1 MPLLIFGH
9 RGAAGEAPENTM
21 VGFNYAYD
29 TARVRC
35 FELDVHLTKDGQLAV
50 IHDPLLDRTT
60 DGKGPVGH
68 YSLAELKRFN
78 AGLLFPGKFT
88 HAKIPTLHEVLDEFA
103 DKISFFQIEIKT
115 DTEIV
120 LNRVADLVLQAIDTY
135 KIREKTVVTSFDP
148 YAITRIRLTDPT
160 QHCGLI
166 AMEYSE
172 EDLLKAIGLGC
183 YNTCIRITT
192 ANGKDLVAKAQSY
205 GLQTTGWLGNTAED
219 VDTLLSWGVD
229 SITTN
234 YPSAVRTYVQQTLGL
249 EII

>member
-9 RGAAGEAPENTM
+9 RGAAGEAPENTLA
-21 VGFNYAYD
+21 GFEYAYD
-29 TARVRC
+29 KAGVRC

-60 DGKGPVGH
+60 DGKGLVGH
-68 YSLAELKRFN
+68 HTLAELKRFN
-78 AGLLFPGKFT
+78 AGVLFFGEFPD
-88 HAKIPTLHEVLDEFA
+88 AKIPTLHEVLDEFA
-103 DKISFFQIEIKT
+103 DKIGFFQIEIKT
-115 DTEIV
+115 DTEVV
-120 LNRVADLVLQAIDTY
+120 LDRVADLVLQAINTY

-166 AMEYSE
+166 AMEYTE
-172 EDLLKAIGLGC
+172 KNLLKAVELGC

-192 ANGKDLVAKAQSY
+192 ANGKELTAKARSY
-205 GLQTTGWLGNTAED
+205 GLQTTGWLGNSAED

-234 YPSAVRTYVQQTLGL
+234 YPSTVRTYVQQTLGL